1 MFRKGKW
8 KIVRANNDSW
18 ELYDLEEDPTETKDL
33 AFQMPEVLSRME
45 QSYLL
50 AKEQLNWKN

>member
-33 AFQMPEVLSRME
+33 AFQKSEVLSRME